1 MQSKNMQKR
10 DSLQEISETI
20 SDQDFKQKM
29 GMYTSFIMEFYR
41 VLMGSFLIIFVPQEC
56 NDHICTMTDNIATGD
71 VMKDVTF
78 SFNVITFVCFLAM
91 YYAELKR
98 ENKMITY
105 LHVNPELPRDNDAV
119 GEALV
124 KLPVEK
130 KNSIL
135 KLDKLYQRTGR
146 GAMIVY
152 TINVALSAIVA
163 ISNYLDDKTITVL
176 LTNAIFMAL
185 KLYDTKTI
193 TDTEEN
199 IFLSA
204 YLTRR
209 IQYND
214 ADPDKIVE
222 NNQSIT
228 NEEVE
233 TLISKEKDTLENII
247 EKVEEIVDIVNEA
260 ETKDTESS
268 ESNNSMEAIKDIES
282 AESNTSTEES
292 EIKEV

>member
-1 MQSKNMQKR
+1 MQKR
-10 DSLQEISETI
+10 DSLQELSETLN
-20 SDQDFKQKM
+20 DQDFKQKM

-56 NDHICTMTDNIATGD
+56 NGHICTMTDNIATGD

-78 SFNVITFVCFLAM
+78 SFNVITFACFLVM

-119 GEALV
+119 GEALLQ
-124 KLPVEK
+124 LPVEK

-163 ISNYLDDKTITVL
+163 ITNYLDDKTITVL

-199 IFLSA
+199 VFLSA

-214 ADPDKIVE
+214 ADPDKIIE
-222 NNQSIT
+222 NNKPIT
-228 NEEVE
+228 IEEVE
-233 TLISKEKDTLENII
+233 TLISEEKGTLENII
-247 EKVEEIVDIVNEA
+247 EIVNEA
-260 ETKDTESS
+260 ESKDDESS
-268 ESNNSMEAIKDIES
+268 ESNNSMEVNKEIES
-282 AESNTSTEES
+282 AESNSSTEKYK
-292 EIKEV
+292 IKEV